1 MGARENIQL
10 RMYLVLVLL
19 GVLPVFIAGRLIWI
33 YVTESS
39 ELGDAGERQASA
51 AVTIPAMRGS
61 VYDREGRALV
71 VNTANYQLAI
81 DPTVEGFTPEVAES
95 FFDKMS
101 QLTGRPAGDF
111 RRAVST
117 RSSPK
122 YAVLMRNLTEEQK
135 ERLETW
141 GVPGLVLTPAY
152 SRRYNHGASVAHVLG
167 HVGSDGQGLDGL
179 ELQYN
184 DYLKGTPGE
193 RMFQRDRS
201 GRIRADVDGAVV
213 EPKNGE
219 NLVLTLDLVLQ
230 SILHEELAAGV
241 EATGAVWGTA
251 IAMNPFD
258 GAILGM
264 ANVPTYDPNRAHLFS
279 EAARRNRAITDRVE
293 PGSTFKLVTAVAA
306 VEQGVI
312 ALSDSIETGN
322 GFAVVDGRP
331 LHDIHGYGT
340 ITFAEAI
347 AKSSNIAIG
356 KTATRLDRGVFYQY
370 ARNMGF
376 GQRTWVDLPG
386 EVDGVLKKPREWSGT
401 SQTSISIGYEVDVTP
416 LQILSAYSA
425 LANGGVLLK
434 PYIVAERRDTGGNLR
449 WEASPDSIR
458 RAFSRQTARA
468 LLPAF
473 EDVVE
478 TGTARSAHIEGLRIA
493 GKTGTARVLVNG
505 NYDDKLHRVSYVG
518 FFPADKPEVAILLI
532 LAEPKQRGDSGV
544 ITAPIFQR
552 IARRWVGSKPDLAE
566 QLVAGAYPPRA
577 EGRFTPRVVGLPV
590 AIASSR
596 MMSAGFDVR
605 DTDEESLFRTV
616 GEQSPAPGET
626 AFSGTRATLR
636 TAKVDTVSAVSRMPD
651 LAGLSLRQAVRW
663 LDALGVD
670 VRIEGDGMVVSQSP
684 AAGQPL
690 PSVAVVRCR

>member
-1 MGARENIQL
+1 
-10 RMYLVLVLL
+10 MYLVLVLL
-19 GVLPVFIAGRLIWI
+19 GVLPVLIAGRLIWI
-33 YVTESS
+33 YVTESA

-51 AVTIPAMRGS
+51 AVPIPAMRGS
-61 VYDREGRALV
+61 IYDREGRALV

-81 DPTVEGFTPEVAES
+81 DPTVDGFTSDVAES
-95 FFDKMS
+95 FFEKLS
-101 QLTGRPAGDF
+101 QLTGRSAGDF
-111 RRAVST
+111 RRAVSA

-141 GVPGLVLTPAY
+141 GVPSLVLTPAY
-152 SRRYNHGASVAHVLG
+152 SRRYNHGSSVAHVLG

-184 DYLKGTPGE
+184 TQLQGTAGQ

-201 GRIRADVDGAVV
+201 GRIRADVDGAVL
-213 EPKNGE
+213 EPNDGD

-241 EATGAVWGTA
+241 EATGAAWGTA

-264 ANVPTYDPNRAHLFS
+264 TNVPTYDPNRAHLFS

-306 VEQGVI
+306 IEQRAI
-312 ALSDSIETGN
+312 ALTDSIETGN

-347 AKSSNIAIG
+347 SKSSNIAIG

-386 EVDGVLKKPREWSGT
+386 EVDGLLKKPRAWSGT

-416 LQILSAYSA
+416 IQILSAYSA
-425 LANGGVLLK
+425 LANGGVLVK
-434 PYIVAERRDTGGNLR
+434 PYIVAERRDIEGRLL
-449 WEASPDSIR
+449 WKAEPDSIR
-458 RAFSRQTARA
+458 RAFSRKTAKA

-478 TGTARSAHIEGLRIA
+478 TGTARYAHIEGLRIA

-505 NYDDKLHRVSYVG
+505 SYDSELHRVSYVG
-518 FFPADKPEVAILLI
+518 FFPADKPEVAILLM

-566 QLVAGAYPPRA
+566 ELVAGAYPPRA
-577 EGRFTPRVVGLPV
+577 EERYAPRVVGLPA
-590 AIASSR
+590 AIAATR
-596 MMSAGFDVR
+596 MISAGFEVR
-605 DTDEESLFRTV
+605 DTDVDNLFRTV
-616 GEQSPAPGET
+616 GDQSPAPGEI

-636 TAKVDTVSAVSRMPD
+636 TAKADTASVASRMPD

-663 LDALGVD
+663 LDALGVAI
-670 VRIEGDGMVVSQSP
+670 RIEGDGMVVSQSP

-690 PSVAVVRCR
+690 PSVAVLRCR

>member
-19 GVLPVFIAGRLIWI
+19 GVLPVLIAGRLIWI
-33 YVTESS
+33 YVTDSA
-39 ELGDAGERQASA
+39 ELGDAGARQASA
-51 AVTIPAMRGS
+51 VVPVPAMRGS
-61 VYDREGRALV
+61 IYDREGRALV

-81 DPTVEGFTPEVAES
+81 DPTVEGFTPDVADV
-95 FFDKMS
+95 FFEKLS
-101 QLTGRPAGDF
+101 QLTGRSAGEF
-111 RRAVST
+111 RRAVSA

-122 YAVLMRNLTEEQK
+122 YAVLTRNLTEDQK

-179 ELQYN
+179 ELHYDAQ
-184 DYLKGTPGE
+184 LQGTVGQ
-193 RMFQRDRS
+193 RMFQRDRL

-213 EPKNGE
+213 EPKHGE

-241 EATGAVWGTA
+241 EATGATWGTA
-251 IAMNPFD
+251 IAMDPFN

-264 ANVPTYDPNRAHLFS
+264 ANVPTYDPNRAHLFGES
-279 EAARRNRAITDRVE
+279 ARRNRAITDRVE

-312 ALSDSIETGN
+312 SLSDSIETGN

-347 AKSSNIAIG
+347 AKSSNIAIA
-356 KTATRLDRGVFYQY
+356 KAAIRLDRGVFYQY

-386 EVDGVLKKPREWSGT
+386 EVDGVLKKPRAWSGT

-434 PYIVAERRDTGGNLR
+434 PYVVAERRDVEGRLL
-449 WEASPDSIR
+449 WEAEPDSIR

-468 LLPAF
+468 LLPSF

-478 TGTARSAHIEGLRIA
+478 TGTARYAHIEGLRVA

-505 NYDDKLHRVSYVG
+505 IYDNQLHRVSYVG
-518 FFPADKPEVAILLI
+518 FFPADNPEVAILLM
-532 LAEPKQRGDSGV
+532 LAEPRKKGDSGV

-566 QLVAGAYPPRA
+566 QLVAEAFQPRA
-577 EGRFTPRVVGLPV
+577 EERFAPRVVGLPA
-590 AIASSR
+590 AIAATR
-596 MMSAGFDVR
+596 LMSAGFDVR
-605 DTDEESLFRTV
+605 ELDEDQLFRTV

-636 TAKVDTVSAVSRMPD
+636 TAKVDTVSTVTRMPD
-651 LAGLSLRQAVRW
+651 LSGLSLRQAVRW